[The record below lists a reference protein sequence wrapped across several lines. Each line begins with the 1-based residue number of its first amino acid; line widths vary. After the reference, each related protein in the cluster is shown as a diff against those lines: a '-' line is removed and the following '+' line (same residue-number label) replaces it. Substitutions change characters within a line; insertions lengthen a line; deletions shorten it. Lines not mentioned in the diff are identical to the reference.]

1 VNIVTQH
8 LFATSQQELWDLLLD
23 SKRLAQCIPGC
34 ESLDEVEPDRYAATL
49 KIGVASIKG
58 TYIGKVEIAEK
69 EPPSRYRLAIEGSA
83 KPGFVRGVANMDLS
97 QREDGK
103 TLLAIN
109 AEAEV
114 GGLLASVGQRFLS
127 GIAKQMIA
135 RFLRNVEKLLAG
147 VLSAEPGP
155 LSAEE
160 AVASGVS
167 GEVAE

>member
-1 VNIVTQH
+1 MNIVAQH
-8 LFATSQQELWDLLLD
+8 VFAASQQELWDLLLD

-34 ESLDEVEPDRYAATL
+34 ESLEEVEPDRYTATL

-58 TYIGKVEIAEK
+58 TYLGKVEIGEK
-69 EPPSRYRLAIEGSA
+69 QPPSRYRLSIEGSS
-83 KPGFVRGVANMDLS
+83 KPGFVRGVANMELS
-97 QREDGK
+97 QPEDGK

-127 GIAKQMIA
+127 GIAKQMVE
-135 RFLRNVEKLLAG
+135 RFLRNVEKSLAG
-147 VLSAEPGP
+147 SLSVEPGP
-155 LSAEE
+155 LSSEE

-167 GEVAE
+167 GEIAE